1 MKNFKLS
8 KLKIDRGNTS
18 TQNKN
23 SFPKILG
30 LLLLASGLM
39 VFLWLNVAKNQFG
52 TRVVEVI
59 TTGLVYPSQEYTVLN
74 SSGYVVPQRK
84 AAISSKAQG
93 RIIWL
98 GVLEGSIV
106 KKGQVIARLEKK
118 DVQAS
123 LEQALAQ
130 EAVAEANLKEGYAE
144 LKQAK
149 LIVKRSR
156 NLLAEKFISE
166 AKYDENLGR
175 LEKAEAGIASL
186 KARIMSAKAN
196 TRVAKI
202 AVEQTII
209 KSPFDG
215 VVLTKSANVGDNIT
229 PFSSAADSK
238 GAVVTIADMSTLEV
252 EADVSEASI
261 SKLKIGTPCE
271 ITLDAIPEKRLFGQ
285 ISRMVPTVDRSK
297 ATVLVKVSFVDSHP
311 GILPDMSAKVAFLSK
326 KMEEEEKLPV
336 SVLPSSAIMKNG
348 SESYIYR
355 VIDNRLYRTPVEL
368 GISIGGKTEV
378 KGLVKNVSVVA
389 NPNDRL
395 KDRMQVTVK

>member
-1 MKNFKLS
+1 MKTLKLS

-18 TQNKN
+18 IQNKN

-52 TRVVEVI
+52 IREVEVI

-98 GVLEGSIV
+98 GVLEGSVV

-215 VVLTKSANVGDNIT
+215 VVLTKSASVGDNIT

-252 EADVSEASI
+252 EADVSESSI

-326 KMEEEEKLPV
+326 KMEEEDKLPV

-355 VIDNRLYRTPVEL
+355 
-368 GISIGGKTEV
+368 
-378 KGLVKNVSVVA
+378 
-389 NPNDRL
+389 
-395 KDRMQVTVK
+395 